1 MTNFLIKDF
10 NAPLEAPPTKLRFV
24 QVKFGDR
31 ANSKIYTYRVEP
43 DASVRPG
50 QYGVTR
56 RNMSKV
62 TIIAIDTE
70 PVPNLDISKYDFV
83 DPVEPLEGED
93 HGDSHS

>member
-1 MTNFLIKDF
+1 MNSYLD
-10 NAPLEAPPTKLRFV
+10 EAVPVQPDPKKLRFV

-31 ANSKIYTYRVEP
+31 MNSKVYTYRIEP

-50 QYGVTR
+50 QYGITR
-56 RNMSKV
+56 KNMSKV